1 MTTICFDNSWQ
12 RFYLAGNQEQEFL
25 KYQQQQQGGSQS
37 QKGKQ
42 QEEENEGSNILS
54 GFAPEFLKEAFGVNM
69 QIVRNLQGENEEEDS
84 GAIVTVKGG
93 LRVTAPAMRKPQQEE
108 DDDDEEEQPQCV
120 ETDKG
125 CQRQSKRSRNGIDE
139 TICTM
144 RLRQNIGQNS
154 SPDIYNPQA
163 GSITT
168 ATSLDF
174 PALWLLKLSAQYG
187 SLRKVRTSYML

>member
-1 MTTICFDNSWQ
+1 
-12 RFYLAGNQEQEFL
+12 QEQ
-25 KYQQQQQGGSQS
+25 GGHQS
-37 QKGKQ
+37 QKGKHQ
-42 QEEENEGSNILS
+42 EEEENEGGSILS
-54 GFAPEFLKEAFGVNM
+54 GFTLEFLEHAFSVDK
-69 QIVRNLQGENEEEDS
+69 QIAKNLQGENEGEDS

-187 SLRKVRTSYML
+187 SLR